1 MTYYECIKQIT
12 SEEIFDGLLGFG
24 LFSERLPPFLT
35 SEPYLNYAKKHASP
49 NEQYASQFM
58 FYDNYRNI
66 NIPRILAIPSP
77 ISYRNL
83 CRSISDN
90 WEKIQNFFQDKTRNQ
105 SYKISRI
112 HIRKLAKSKALFKMN
127 YDNWKIDGFPE
138 PDLLI
143 DKKFLVKADIANC
156 FPSMYTHSLCWALVG
171 KNEAKKNKNNS
182 SLWYNALDVYSQK
195 IKDMETH
202 GFLIGP
208 HASNLLS
215 EIILTNID
223 YKLAKK
229 WTYIRYIDDYTCYV
243 KSKEETDSFLLDLIK
258 ELKEYDLLLNQK
270 KTEIIELPK
279 TSKNDWKIELQKNLN
294 LLINHN
300 QIISYTNIR
309 NYLDSI
315 VTLSNEFKNASILS
329 YAFKIISGY
338 YSPKNKKTKKI
349 PFSKNAIEYLKKI
362 TIHYVIH
369 YPYLIHFF
377 EDTILIP
384 FKFTQEEIATAS
396 NLFFNEGYQNKNYEM
411 CSYAL
416 LYSIKN
422 NSKLNS
428 VSIEEILESNDSI
441 LMLIAY
447 LYYDKFNME
456 KEKESLEDKA
466 KQLAKHD
473 FGRFWLFIYE
483 TLSAKELPHEY
494 KALKK
499 AKVTFIDRNKLSY

>member
-1 MTYYECIKQIT
+1 MTYYECIKQIS

-171 KNEAKKNKNNS
+171 KNEAKKNKNN
-182 SLWYNALDVYSQK
+182 
-195 IKDMETH
+195 
-202 GFLIGP
+202 
-208 HASNLLS
+208 
-215 EIILTNID
+215 
-223 YKLAKK
+223 
-229 WTYIRYIDDYTCYV
+229 
-243 KSKEETDSFLLDLIK
+243 KEF
-258 ELKEYDLLLNQK
+258 
-270 KTEIIELPK
+270 
-279 TSKNDWKIELQKNLN
+279 
-294 LLINHN
+294 
-300 QIISYTNIR
+300 
-309 NYLDSI
+309 
-315 VTLSNEFKNASILS
+315 
-329 YAFKIISGY
+329 
-338 YSPKNKKTKKI
+338 
-349 PFSKNAIEYLKKI
+349 
-362 TIHYVIH
+362 
-369 YPYLIHFF
+369 
-377 EDTILIP
+377 
-384 FKFTQEEIATAS
+384 
-396 NLFFNEGYQNKNYEM
+396 
-411 CSYAL
+411 
-416 LYSIKN
+416 
-422 NSKLNS
+422 
-428 VSIEEILESNDSI
+428 
-441 LMLIAY
+441 
-447 LYYDKFNME
+447 ME
-456 KEKESLEDKA
+456 KEKRSLEDKA
-466 KQLAKHD
+466 RELIEYD

-483 TLSAKELPHEY
+483 ILPIEELPPEY
-494 KALKK
+494 MPLKK
-499 AKVTFIDRNKLSY
+499 ANISFIDKHKLSYKDFNDFSQKSIPPC